1 MQTNQIYLGFSQ
13 IMDLVG
19 DRILRGQYAS
29 EERIPSVREMAIE
42 LEVSP
47 QTVVRAYE
55 RLTRLGIIYTQRG
68 LGFFVSREATALLR
82 QERTERLYN
91 ELLPS
96 LGKELDLLGL
106 SSDVVTAYF
115 AGVRN
120 ELTDV

>member
-1 MQTNQIYLGFSQ
+1 MHSNQIYLGFSQ

-19 DRILRGQYAS
+19 DRILRGQYAP
-29 EERIPSVREMAIE
+29 EQRIPSVREMAIE

-68 LGFFVSREATALLR
+68 LGFFASSDALALLR
-82 QERTERLYN
+82 QERTERLYR

-96 LGKELDLLGL
+96 LAKELELLGL
-106 SSDVVTAYF
+106 SPEIVTEYF
-115 AGVRN
+115 ASGGTNR
-120 ELTDV
+120 TDI

>member
-1 MQTNQIYLGFSQ
+1 MKANQIYVGFSQ

-19 DRILRGQYAS
+19 DRILRGEYPP
-29 EERIPSVREMAIE
+29 EERIPSVREMAID

-68 LGFFVSREATALLR
+68 LGFFVSQEAISLLKK
-82 QERTERLYN
+82 ERTERLHS

-96 LGKELDLLGL
+96 LGKELELLGL
-106 SSDVVTAYF
+106 GPEVLVEFFSKEKNKQTNV
-115 AGVRN
+115 
-120 ELTDV
+120 